1 MSQLPSQHMKK
12 FEVVERSDFTHI
24 ISKPHVPTGEVVS
37 YMIPSDML
45 CVEMWSVGI
54 CHPFC
59 VLTLPGYSI
68 GSCERIGV
76 EYSL

>member
-12 FEVVERSDFTHI
+12 FEVVERSGDAYI

-59 VLTLPGYSI
+59 VRTPPWVQ
-68 GSCERIGV
+68 CRI
-76 EYSL
+76 L